1 MAHAALIN
9 LRGAE
14 VQSQLNSQQ
23 HHIRYDDGNLLQAHS
38 PPHQTSSELSRDHTL
53 SNSPF
58 VNTFGHPGAGASQ
71 RMLSPNQRLPGR
83 NTLSS
88 LAHAD
93 SLTSLDISAFHPSSL
108 SVGNVLTSQAGL
120 SSIGHPHFVNGNMQP
135 SLSAKALEAS
145 RLALLQQEAQLKQLQ
160 LLHQMQNLSEH
171 DTHSLNALLGSQ
183 LRAQNHALMP
193 SASIRPTRNDDH
205 FGGEAHLPSTAHYSQ
220 ATHSK
225 TRSRDKVHFSSK
237 GGALQLEGGP
247 ADVTGLYTQNPSSV
261 CAKSNNVLL
270 TSHTW
275 PD

>member
-14 VQSQLNSQQ
+14 VQSQLGSQQ
-23 HHIRYDDGNLLQAHS
+23 RHVRYDDGNLVQAQT
-38 PPHQTSSELSRDHTL
+38 PPQQTSSELIRGHTI
-53 SNSPF
+53 SNSPL
-58 VNTFGHPGAGASQ
+58 VNTFGRSGAGASQ
-71 RMLSPNQRLPGR
+71 RMLSPNQCLPGR
-83 NTLSS
+83 DTLSS

-93 SLTSLDISAFHPSSL
+93 SLTTLDISAFHPSSL
-108 SVGNVLTSQAGL
+108 SVGNALTSQVGL
-120 SSIGHPHFVNGNMQP
+120 SSMGHPHFVNGSMQP

-160 LLHQMQNLSEH
+160 LLQQMQNLSEH
-171 DTHSLNALLGSQ
+171 DSHSFNALLGSQ

-205 FGGEAHLPSTAHYSQ
+205 FGGEAHLPSTAHYSL

-225 TRSRDKVHFSSK
+225 TRSRDKVRFSSK
-237 GGALQLEGGP
+237 GEALQLEGGA
-247 ADVTGLYTQNPSSV
+247 ADVRGLYTQNPSSV

-270 TSHTW
+270 TSHT
-275 PD
+275 

>member
-14 VQSQLNSQQ
+14 VQSQMNSQQ
-23 HHIRYDDGNLLQAHS
+23 HHVRYDDGNLLQAHS
-38 PPHQTSSELSRDHTL
+38 PPQQTGCDLSRGHTI
-53 SNSPF
+53 SNSPL
-58 VNTFGHPGAGASQ
+58 VNTFTRSGAGASQ
-71 RMLSPNQRLPGR
+71 RMFSPNQRLPGR
-83 NTLSS
+83 NALPS

-93 SLTSLDISAFHPSSL
+93 SLTTLDISAFHPSSL
-108 SVGNVLTSQAGL
+108 SVGNPLTSQVGL
-120 SSIGHPHFVNGNMQP
+120 SSMGHPFVNGNLQP

-160 LLHQMQNLSEH
+160 LLQQMQNLSEH

-237 GGALQLEGGP
+237 GEALEGGP
-247 ADVTGLYTQNPSSV
+247 ADTTGLYTQNPSSV
-261 CAKSNNVLL
+261 CAKTNNFLL
-270 TSHTW
+270 TSHT
-275 PD
+275 